1 MESPRSESSNE
12 SDDRRV
18 EFEKGRVVYL
28 PNNMP
33 DERVRE
39 LRSSR
44 TDLEFYHRYNA
55 GDICLGPG
63 EDH

>member
-18 EFEKGRVVYL
+18 EFEDGRVVYL

-44 TDLEFYHRYNA
+44 QDLEFYQRYNA
-55 GDICLGPG
+55 GDIA
-63 EDH
+63 